1 MKLKMIGLAFMAT
14 ALTLSATCAFAG
26 LSTTNA
32 LALNTLA
39 MNAISLHTISAKG
52 GIGEIGRVIAVE
64 LPAR

>member
-14 ALTLSATCAFAG
+14 ALTLSATSAFAG
-26 LSTTNA
+26 LGVTNA

-39 MNAISLHTISAKG
+39 TNAISLQTIPAKD